1 MPEITPLEEYP
12 LTLSR
17 EEQRKIVFAVREA
30 VESYVSSETYPQG
43 LFKWLPSVRC
53 GVFVTINKHGMLRG
67 CIGFPRA
74 HYNIGDALAKA
85 SIYAATEDPRFPPVT
100 SGELRDLEYEV
111 TILGKP
117 VPVEAEKISSE
128 LKIGKHG
135 LIVERGDSRGLLL
148 PQVAVEY
155 DMTPLEFL
163 EATCEKAGLPTDA
176 WKMKGTRI
184 YMFPGY
190 SFSGFS

>member
-1 MPEITPLEEYP
+1 VTETTPVEEYP
-12 LTLSR
+12 ITLGR

-30 VESYVSSETYPQG
+30 VESYVSSGKYPQE

-53 GVFVTINKHGMLRG
+53 GVFVTIKKHGMLRG
-67 CIGFPRA
+67 CIGFPEGY
-74 HYNIGDALAKA
+74 YNIGEAIVKA
-85 SIYAATEDPRFPPVT
+85 AIYAAAEDPRFPPVT
-100 SGELRDLEYEV
+100 SGELGDLEYEV

-117 VPVEAEKISSE
+117 VLVEAEKISSE

-135 LIVERGDSRGLLL
+135 LIVERGDSGGLLL
-148 PQVAVEY
+148 PQIAVEY

-176 WKMKGTRI
+176 WKMKATRI
-184 YMFPGY
+184 YMFLGY
-190 SFSGFS
+190 SFS